1 MVSTI
6 HAISNESQTATGR
19 DCHSTNAM
27 ALSKLSHNEQE
38 ILCLN
43 LCNVLHPGLAVALG
57 TVNNELR
64 EATEKPLCC
73 S

>member
-1 MVSTI
+1 
-6 HAISNESQTATGR
+6 
-19 DCHSTNAM
+19 M